1 MAKHS
6 KEKITNK
13 SNNRALIIFAIF
25 IILLLVGIIEVSI
38 IRNEKTSRFN
48 SIKDST
54 TIEGE
59 RLVFKSTLE
68 HNRIIECRFNSIKDS
83 TTIEGERLVF
93 KSTLEHNRII
103 ECIFKNNILETVKIY
118 QQFENSEDLEKE
130 KEKYL
135 NNSNIT
141 ILNINEEERAIEIQK
156 NDFGSDTGK
165 SYEEIYDKYLVQIIG
180 AYTIIE

>member
-68 HNRIIECRFNSIKDS
+68 HNRIIEC
-83 TTIEGERLVF
+83 
-93 KSTLEHNRII
+93 
-103 ECIFKNNILETVKIY
+103 IFKNNILETVKIY
-118 QQFENSEDLEKE
+118 QQFENNEDLEKE

-141 ILNINEEERAIEIQK
+141 ILNINEEERSIEIQK

>member
-13 SNNRALIIFAIF
+13 SNNRELIIFAIF

-54 TIEGE
+54 TIEDE
-59 RLVFKSTLE
+59 RLVFKSTSE
-68 HNRIIECRFNSIKDS
+68 HNRIIEY
-83 TTIEGERLVF
+83 
-93 KSTLEHNRII
+93 
-103 ECIFKNNILETVKIY
+103 IFKNNILETVKIY
-118 QQFENSEDLEKE
+118 QQFENNEDLEKE

-141 ILNINEEERAIEIQK
+141 ILNINEEERSIEIQK

>member
-48 SIKDST
+48 SIKIRNEKTS
-54 TIEGE
+54 
-59 RLVFKSTLE
+59 
-68 HNRIIECRFNSIKDS
+68 RFNSIKDS
-83 TTIEGERLVF
+83 TTIEDERLVF
-93 KSTLEHNRII
+93 KSTSEHNRII
-103 ECIFKNNILETVKIY
+103 EYIFKNNILETVKIY
-118 QQFENSEDLEKE
+118 QQFENNEDLEKE

-141 ILNINEEERAIEIQK
+141 ILNINEEERSIEIQK

>member
-54 TIEGE
+54 TIEDE
-59 RLVFKSTLE
+59 RLAFKSRSE
-68 HNRIIECRFNSIKDS
+68 HNRIIEY
-83 TTIEGERLVF
+83 
-93 KSTLEHNRII
+93 
-103 ECIFKNNILETVKIY
+103 IFKNNILETVKIY
-118 QQFENSEDLEKE
+118 QQFENNEDLEKE
-130 KEKYL
+130 TEKYL

-141 ILNINEEERAIEIQK
+141 ILNIDEEERSIEIQK

>member
-13 SNNRALIIFAIF
+13 SNNRELIIFAIF

-54 TIEGE
+54 TIEDE

-68 HNRIIECRFNSIKDS
+68 HNRIIES
-83 TTIEGERLVF
+83 
-93 KSTLEHNRII
+93 
-103 ECIFKNNILETVKIY
+103 IFKNNILETVKIY
-118 QQFENSEDLEKE
+118 QQFENNEDLEKE

>member
-13 SNNRALIIFAIF
+13 SNNRELIIFAIF

-54 TIEGE
+54 TIE
-59 RLVFKSTLE
+59 
-68 HNRIIECRFNSIKDS
+68 D
-83 TTIEGERLVF
+83 ERLVF

-141 ILNINEEERAIEIQK
+141 ILNINEEERSIEIQK

>member
-13 SNNRALIIFAIF
+13 SNNRELIIFAIF

-54 TIEGE
+54 TIEDE

-68 HNRIIECRFNSIKDS
+68 HNRIIES
-83 TTIEGERLVF
+83 
-93 KSTLEHNRII
+93 
-103 ECIFKNNILETVKIY
+103 IFKNNILETVKIY

>member
-54 TIEGE
+54 TIEDE
-59 RLVFKSTLE
+59 RLAFKSRSE
-68 HNRIIECRFNSIKDS
+68 HNRIIEY
-83 TTIEGERLVF
+83 
-93 KSTLEHNRII
+93 
-103 ECIFKNNILETVKIY
+103 IFKNNILETVKIY
-118 QQFENSEDLEKE
+118 QQFENNEDLEKE

-141 ILNINEEERAIEIQK
+141 ILNINEEERSIEIQK

>member
-68 HNRIIECRFNSIKDS
+68 HNRIIES
-83 TTIEGERLVF
+83 
-93 KSTLEHNRII
+93 
-103 ECIFKNNILETVKIY
+103 IFKNNILETVKIY

-141 ILNINEEERAIEIQK
+141 ILNINEEERSIEIQK
-156 NDFGSDTGK
+156 NDFGSDIGK

>member
-13 SNNRALIIFAIF
+13 SNNRELIIFAIF

-48 SIKDST
+48 SIKIRNEKTS
-54 TIEGE
+54 
-59 RLVFKSTLE
+59 
-68 HNRIIECRFNSIKDS
+68 RFNSIKDS
-83 TTIEGERLVF
+83 TTIEDERLVF
-93 KSTLEHNRII
+93 KSTSEHNRII
-103 ECIFKNNILETVKIY
+103 EYIFKNNILETVKIY
-118 QQFENSEDLEKE
+118 QQFENNEDLEKE

-141 ILNINEEERAIEIQK
+141 ILNINEEERSIEIQK

>member
-13 SNNRALIIFAIF
+13 SNNRELIIFAIF

-68 HNRIIECRFNSIKDS
+68 HNRIIES
-83 TTIEGERLVF
+83 
-93 KSTLEHNRII
+93 
-103 ECIFKNNILETVKIY
+103 IFKDNILETVKIY
-118 QQFENSEDLEKE
+118 QQFENNEDLEKE
-130 KEKYL
+130 TEKYL

-141 ILNINEEERAIEIQK
+141 ILNINEEERSIEIQK
-156 NDFGSDTGK
+156 NDCGSDTGK

>member
-54 TIEGE
+54 TIEDE
-59 RLVFKSTLE
+59 RLVFKSTSE
-68 HNRIIECRFNSIKDS
+68 HNRIIEY
-83 TTIEGERLVF
+83 
-93 KSTLEHNRII
+93 
-103 ECIFKNNILETVKIY
+103 IFKNNILETVKIY
-118 QQFENSEDLEKE
+118 QQFENNEDLEKE
-130 KEKYL
+130 KDKYL

-141 ILNINEEERAIEIQK
+141 ILNINEEERSIEIQK

>member
-54 TIEGE
+54 TIEDE
-59 RLVFKSTLE
+59 RLVFKSTSE
-68 HNRIIECRFNSIKDS
+68 HNRIIEY
-83 TTIEGERLVF
+83 
-93 KSTLEHNRII
+93 
-103 ECIFKNNILETVKIY
+103 IFKNNILETVKIY

>member
-13 SNNRALIIFAIF
+13 SNNRELIIFAIF

-68 HNRIIECRFNSIKDS
+68 HNRIIES
-83 TTIEGERLVF
+83 
-93 KSTLEHNRII
+93 
-103 ECIFKNNILETVKIY
+103 IFKNNILETVKIY
-118 QQFENSEDLEKE
+118 QQFENNEDLEKE

-141 ILNINEEERAIEIQK
+141 ILNINEEERSIEIQK

>member
-68 HNRIIECRFNSIKDS
+68 HNRIIECR
-83 TTIEGERLVF
+83 
-93 KSTLEHNRII
+93 
-103 ECIFKNNILETVKIY
+103 FKNNILETVKIY

>member
-13 SNNRALIIFAIF
+13 SNNRELIIFAIF

-68 HNRIIECRFNSIKDS
+68 HNRIIES
-83 TTIEGERLVF
+83 
-93 KSTLEHNRII
+93 
-103 ECIFKNNILETVKIY
+103 IFKNNILETVKIY
-118 QQFENSEDLEKE
+118 QQFENNADLEKE

-141 ILNINEEERAIEIQK
+141 ILNINEEERSIEIQK

-165 SYEEIYDKYLVQIIG
+165 SYEEIYGFVM
-180 AYTIIE
+180 

>member
-13 SNNRALIIFAIF
+13 SNNRELIIFAIF

-48 SIKDST
+48 SIIRNEKTS
-54 TIEGE
+54 
-59 RLVFKSTLE
+59 RFNS
-68 HNRIIECRFNSIKDS
+68 IIRNEKTSRFNSIKDS
-83 TTIEGERLVF
+83 TTIEDERLVF
-93 KSTLEHNRII
+93 KSTSEHNRII

>member
-54 TIEGE
+54 TIEDE
-59 RLVFKSTLE
+59 RLVFKSTSE
-68 HNRIIECRFNSIKDS
+68 HNRIIEY
-83 TTIEGERLVF
+83 
-93 KSTLEHNRII
+93 
-103 ECIFKNNILETVKIY
+103 IFKNNILETVKIY
-118 QQFENSEDLEKE
+118 QQFENNEDLE

-141 ILNINEEERAIEIQK
+141 ILNIDEEERSIEIQK

>member
-13 SNNRALIIFAIF
+13 SNNRELIIFAIF

-38 IRNEKTSRFN
+38 IRNEKTSRFKIRNEKTSRFN

-68 HNRIIECRFNSIKDS
+68 HNRIIES
-83 TTIEGERLVF
+83 
-93 KSTLEHNRII
+93 
-103 ECIFKNNILETVKIY
+103 IFKNNILETVKIY
-118 QQFENSEDLEKE
+118 QQFENNEDLEKE
-130 KEKYL
+130 TEKYL

-141 ILNINEEERAIEIQK
+141 ILNINEEERSIEIQK

>member
-13 SNNRALIIFAIF
+13 SNNRELIIFAIF
-25 IILLLVGIIEVSI
+25 IILLLVGIIEISI

-68 HNRIIECRFNSIKDS
+68 HNRIIES
-83 TTIEGERLVF
+83 
-93 KSTLEHNRII
+93 
-103 ECIFKNNILETVKIY
+103 IFKNNILETVKIY
-118 QQFENSEDLEKE
+118 QQFENNEDLEKE

-141 ILNINEEERAIEIQK
+141 ILNINEEERSIEIQK

>member
-13 SNNRALIIFAIF
+13 SNNRELIIFAIF

-68 HNRIIECRFNSIKDS
+68 HNRIIEY
-83 TTIEGERLVF
+83 
-93 KSTLEHNRII
+93 
-103 ECIFKNNILETVKIY
+103 IFKNNILETVKIY
-118 QQFENSEDLEKE
+118 QQFENNEDLEKE
-130 KEKYL
+130 TEKYL

-141 ILNINEEERAIEIQK
+141 ILNINEEERSIEIQK

>member
-13 SNNRALIIFAIF
+13 SNNRELIIFAIF

-68 HNRIIECRFNSIKDS
+68 HNRIIEC
-83 TTIEGERLVF
+83 
-93 KSTLEHNRII
+93 
-103 ECIFKNNILETVKIY
+103 IFKNNILETVKIY
-118 QQFENSEDLEKE
+118 QQFENNEDLEKE

-141 ILNINEEERAIEIQK
+141 ILNINEEERSIEIQK

>member
-13 SNNRALIIFAIF
+13 SNNRELIIFAIF

-38 IRNEKTSRFN
+38 IRNEKTS
-48 SIKDST
+48 
-54 TIEGE
+54 
-59 RLVFKSTLE
+59 
-68 HNRIIECRFNSIKDS
+68 RFNSIKDS

-141 ILNINEEERAIEIQK
+141 ILNINEEERSIEIQK

>member
-68 HNRIIECRFNSIKDS
+68 HNRIIES
-83 TTIEGERLVF
+83 
-93 KSTLEHNRII
+93 
-103 ECIFKNNILETVKIY
+103 IFKNNILETVKIY

-141 ILNINEEERAIEIQK
+141 ILNINEEERSIEIQK

>member
-13 SNNRALIIFAIF
+13 SNNRELIIFAIF

-38 IRNEKTSRFN
+38 IRNEKTS
-48 SIKDST
+48 
-54 TIEGE
+54 
-59 RLVFKSTLE
+59 
-68 HNRIIECRFNSIKDS
+68 RFNSIKDS

>member
-54 TIEGE
+54 TIEDE
-59 RLVFKSTLE
+59 RLVFKSRSE
-68 HNRIIECRFNSIKDS
+68 HNRIIEY
-83 TTIEGERLVF
+83 
-93 KSTLEHNRII
+93 
-103 ECIFKNNILETVKIY
+103 IFKNNILETVKIY

-141 ILNINEEERAIEIQK
+141 ILNINEEERSIEIQK

>member
-13 SNNRALIIFAIF
+13 SNNRELIIFAIF

-68 HNRIIECRFNSIKDS
+68 HNRIIES
-83 TTIEGERLVF
+83 
-93 KSTLEHNRII
+93 
-103 ECIFKNNILETVKIY
+103 IFKNNILETVKIY
-118 QQFENSEDLEKE
+118 QQFENNEDLEKE

-141 ILNINEEERAIEIQK
+141 ILNINEEERSIEIQK

-165 SYEEIYDKYLVQIIG
+165 SYDEIYDKYLVQIIG

>member
-68 HNRIIECRFNSIKDS
+68 HNRIIEY
-83 TTIEGERLVF
+83 
-93 KSTLEHNRII
+93 
-103 ECIFKNNILETVKIY
+103 IFKNNILETVKIY
-118 QQFENSEDLEKE
+118 QQFENNEDLEKE

>member
-68 HNRIIECRFNSIKDS
+68 HNRIIES
-83 TTIEGERLVF
+83 
-93 KSTLEHNRII
+93 
-103 ECIFKNNILETVKIY
+103 IFKNNILETVKIY
-118 QQFENSEDLEKE
+118 QQFENNEDLEKE
-130 KEKYL
+130 TEKYL

-141 ILNINEEERAIEIQK
+141 ILNINEEERSIEIQK

>member
-13 SNNRALIIFAIF
+13 SNNRELIIFAIF

-48 SIKDST
+48 SIIRNEKTS
-54 TIEGE
+54 
-59 RLVFKSTLE
+59 
-68 HNRIIECRFNSIKDS
+68 RFNSIKDS
-83 TTIEGERLVF
+83 TTIEDERLVF
-93 KSTLEHNRII
+93 KSTSEHNRII
-103 ECIFKNNILETVKIY
+103 EYIFKNNILETVKIY
-118 QQFENSEDLEKE
+118 QQFENNEDLEKE
-130 KEKYL
+130 TEKYL

-141 ILNINEEERAIEIQK
+141 ILNINEEERSIEIQK

>member
-68 HNRIIECRFNSIKDS
+68 HNRIIEC
-83 TTIEGERLVF
+83 
-93 KSTLEHNRII
+93 
-103 ECIFKNNILETVKIY
+103 IFKNNILETVKIY
-118 QQFENSEDLEKE
+118 QQFENNEDLEKE
-130 KEKYL
+130 TEKYL

-141 ILNINEEERAIEIQK
+141 ILNINEEERSIEIQK

>member
-13 SNNRALIIFAIF
+13 SNNRELIIFAIF

-48 SIKDST
+48 SIIRNEKTS
-54 TIEGE
+54 
-59 RLVFKSTLE
+59 
-68 HNRIIECRFNSIKDS
+68 RFNSIKDS
-83 TTIEGERLVF
+83 TTIEDERLVF
-93 KSTLEHNRII
+93 KSTSEHNRII

-141 ILNINEEERAIEIQK
+141 ILNINEEGKSIEIQK

>member
-13 SNNRALIIFAIF
+13 SNNRELIIFAIF

-54 TIEGE
+54 TIEDE
-59 RLVFKSTLE
+59 RLAFKSRSE
-68 HNRIIECRFNSIKDS
+68 HNRIIEY
-83 TTIEGERLVF
+83 
-93 KSTLEHNRII
+93 
-103 ECIFKNNILETVKIY
+103 IFKNNILETVKIY
-118 QQFENSEDLEKE
+118 QQFENNEDLEKE

-141 ILNINEEERAIEIQK
+141 ILNINEEERSIEIQK

>member
-13 SNNRALIIFAIF
+13 SNNRELIIFAIF

-54 TIEGE
+54 TIEDE

-68 HNRIIECRFNSIKDS
+68 HNRIIEY
-83 TTIEGERLVF
+83 
-93 KSTLEHNRII
+93 
-103 ECIFKNNILETVKIY
+103 IFKNNILETVKIY
-118 QQFENSEDLEKE
+118 QQFENNEDLEKE

-141 ILNINEEERAIEIQK
+141 ILNINEEERSIEIQK

>member
-13 SNNRALIIFAIF
+13 SNNRELIIFAIF

-54 TIEGE
+54 TIEDE
-59 RLVFKSTLE
+59 RLVFKSTSE
-68 HNRIIECRFNSIKDS
+68 HNRIIEY
-83 TTIEGERLVF
+83 
-93 KSTLEHNRII
+93 
-103 ECIFKNNILETVKIY
+103 IFKNNILETVKIY
-118 QQFENSEDLEKE
+118 QQFENNEDWEKE
-130 KEKYL
+130 TEKYL

-141 ILNINEEERAIEIQK
+141 ILNINEEERSIEIQK

>member
-68 HNRIIECRFNSIKDS
+68 HNRIIEC
-83 TTIEGERLVF
+83 
-93 KSTLEHNRII
+93 
-103 ECIFKNNILETVKIY
+103 IFKNNILETVKIY
-118 QQFENSEDLEKE
+118 QQFENNEDLEKE

>member
-68 HNRIIECRFNSIKDS
+68 HNRIIECI
-83 TTIEGERLVF
+83 L
-93 KSTLEHNRII
+93 
-103 ECIFKNNILETVKIY
+103 KNNILETVKIY

-141 ILNINEEERAIEIQK
+141 ILNINEEERSIEIQK

>member
-13 SNNRALIIFAIF
+13 SNNRELIIFAIF

-38 IRNEKTSRFN
+38 IRNEKTSRFKIRN
-48 SIKDST
+48 EKTS
-54 TIEGE
+54 
-59 RLVFKSTLE
+59 
-68 HNRIIECRFNSIKDS
+68 RFNSIKDS
-83 TTIEGERLVF
+83 TTIEDERLVF
-93 KSTLEHNRII
+93 KSTSEHNRII
-103 ECIFKNNILETVKIY
+103 EYIFKNNILETVKIY
-118 QQFENSEDLEKE
+118 QQFENNEDLEKE
-130 KEKYL
+130 TEKYL

-141 ILNINEEERAIEIQK
+141 ILNINEEERSIEIQK

>member
-68 HNRIIECRFNSIKDS
+68 HNRIIES
-83 TTIEGERLVF
+83 
-93 KSTLEHNRII
+93 
-103 ECIFKNNILETVKIY
+103 IFKNNILETVKIY